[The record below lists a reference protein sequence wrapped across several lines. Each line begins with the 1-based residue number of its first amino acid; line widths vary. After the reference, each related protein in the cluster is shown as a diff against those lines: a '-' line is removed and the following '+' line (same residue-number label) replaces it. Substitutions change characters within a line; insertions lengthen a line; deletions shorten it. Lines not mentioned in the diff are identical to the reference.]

1 MNSYFPLENIKIM
14 TNLNYHNRYSKTSY
28 QKSLATIG
36 LSELARAAR
45 TSELKNIKNDDDVWL
60 VTMLNELTA
69 SEKKH
74 GH

>member
-1 MNSYFPLENIKIM
+1 MAHFPLEDIKIM
-14 TNLNYHNRYSKTSY
+14 TSLNYRNRFSKNSY

-36 LSELARAAR
+36 LTELDLEAR

-60 VTMLNELTA
+60 VTMLKELTA

-74 GH
+74 DH

>member
-1 MNSYFPLENIKIM
+1 MA
-14 TNLNYHNRYSKTSY
+14 NLNYHNRFSKNSY

-36 LSELARAAR
+36 LSELDREAR

-60 VTMLNELTA
+60 VTMLKELTA

-74 GH
+74 DH